1 MNDTPNIVELPV
13 LPLKGLV
20 VFPDMILHFDVGR
33 KRSKAAVEAA
43 MLNNQEIFVTTQKL
57 TSVNRP
63 KLDDVYK
70 VGVICNITQ
79 IVNQQED
86 IIRVTIQGKYRG
98 ILKEITSDTNCLF
111 AKVEEVPRSEITDSE
126 KGDALVRAAKN
137 VFEQY
142 ISITPSFSTDYL
154 YKLSLCKDASEIA
167 DYIASN
173 IITDYT
179 NKQTILNIFDIEARL
194 EALIELLLE
203 EINVIEIENDIVEK
217 ARQNIEKNQRDYFLR
232 EQLAVI
238 QEELG
243 EDDEKNEIDNY
254 AERISKAKMPKELGE
269 QDNPESESE
278 EYKKKIL
285 DLHLDE
291 EIEKTLLK
299 ECAKLQ
305 KMGYSNQEATVI
317 RTYLDTCLDLPWNKF
332 TTDKLEIHK
341 VRKSLDKEHYGL
353 NKVKDRII
361 EQLAVKILNR
371 KNNSQII
378 CLVGPPGVGKTSIAQ
393 SIAKAIG
400 KNSARIALGG
410 IHDEAEI
417 RGHRKTYIGSMPG
430 RIINA
435 MRSAKSMNP
444 LIILDEVDKLGQ
456 DYKGDPTS
464 ALLEVLDSE
473 QNSTFVDH
481 YLEIPFDLS
490 NVMFITTA
498 NDLSLIPTPLRD
510 RMDIIELPSYTREEK
525 LNIAKKHLIKKQL
538 ELNGLDKTQF
548 KISSK
553 GIYSLIDY
561 YTREAGVRSLERTIA
576 SLMRKSA
583 VKILMEEVDSVSIT
597 DKNVQEFLG
606 AYKFTDDTKS
616 KRNEV
621 GVVNGLAWTS
631 VGGTLL
637 PIEVALM
644 PGKGNIQ
651 LTGSLGEVMQE
662 SAKIAITCIR
672 TMSEKYIINNDFYRK
687 NDIHLHAPE
696 GAVPKDGPS
705 AGVTMATA
713 IFSALTNMP
722 VRSDVAMTG
731 EITLRGKVLPIG
743 GLREKSMAAYR
754 NGMKTVIIPYDNI
767 KDLEEVDDVVKEKVE
782 FKPVKHI
789 TEVLEIAICN
799 YNKSF
804 AKSTGTSVK
813 DGLVNAIRQ

>member
-98 ILKEITSDTNCLF
+98 ILKEITTDTNCLF
-111 AKVEEVPRSEITDSE
+111 AKVEEVPRSEITDNE

-243 EDDEKNEIDNY
+243 E
-254 AERISKAKMPKELGE
+254 

-299 ECAKLQ
+299 ECAKLK

-498 NDLSLIPTPLRD
+498 NDLSLIPAPLRD
-510 RMDIIELPSYTREEK
+510 RIDIIELPSYTREEK

>member
-1 MNDTPNIVELPV
+1 MGTAIFELSDYMNDTPNIVELPV

-98 ILKEITSDTNCLF
+98 ILKEITTDTNCLF

-238 QEELG
+238 QE
-243 EDDEKNEIDNY
+243 
-254 AERISKAKMPKELGE
+254 ELGE

-498 NDLSLIPTPLRD
+498 NDLSLIPAPLRD

-662 SAKIAITCIR
+662 AAKIAITCIR

>member
-98 ILKEITSDTNCLF
+98 ILKEITTDTNCLF

-243 EDDEKNEIDNY
+243 E
-254 AERISKAKMPKELGE
+254 

-299 ECAKLQ
+299 ECAKLK

-498 NDLSLIPTPLRD
+498 NDLSLIPAPLRD

-789 TEVLEIAICN
+789 TEVLETAICN

>member
-243 EDDEKNEIDNY
+243 E
-254 AERISKAKMPKELGE
+254 

-291 EIEKTLLK
+291 EIEK
-299 ECAKLQ
+299 
-305 KMGYSNQEATVI
+305 GYSNQEATVI

>member
-98 ILKEITSDTNCLF
+98 ILKEITTDTNCLF

-154 YKLSLCKDASEIA
+154 YKLSLCKDSSEIA

-238 QEELG
+238 QE
-243 EDDEKNEIDNY
+243 
-254 AERISKAKMPKELGE
+254 ELGE

-498 NDLSLIPTPLRD
+498 NDLSLIPAPLRD

>member
-1 MNDTPNIVELPV
+1 MGTAIFELSDYMNDTPNIVELPV

-243 EDDEKNEIDNY
+243 E
-254 AERISKAKMPKELGE
+254 

-498 NDLSLIPTPLRD
+498 NDLSLIPAPLRD

>member
-63 KLDDVYK
+63 KIDDVYK
-70 VGVICNITQ
+70 VGVVCNVTQ

-98 ILKEITSDTNCLF
+98 ILKEITTDTNCLF

-126 KGDALVRAAKN
+126 KGDALVRAVKN

-179 NKQTILNIFDIEARL
+179 NKQTILNIFDVEKRL

-243 EDDEKNEIDNY
+243 E
-254 AERISKAKMPKELGE
+254 

-299 ECAKLQ
+299 ECAKLK
-305 KMGYSNQEATVI
+305 KMGYSNQEATVV
-317 RTYLDTCLDLPWNKF
+317 RTYLDTCLDLPWNKI

-498 NDLSLIPTPLRD
+498 NDLSLIPAPLRD

-548 KISSK
+548 KITPK
-553 GIYSLIDY
+553 GIYSLIDH

-583 VKILMEEVDSVSIT
+583 VKILMEKVDSVSIT

-789 TEVLEIAICN
+789 TEVLETAICN
-799 YNKSF
+799 YKKSF
-804 AKSTGTSVK
+804 AKSAGTSVK

>member
-98 ILKEITSDTNCLF
+98 ILKEITTDTNCLF
-111 AKVEEVPRSEITDSE
+111 AKVEEVPRSEITDNE

-243 EDDEKNEIDNY
+243 E
-254 AERISKAKMPKELGE
+254 

-299 ECAKLQ
+299 ECAKLK

-332 TTDKLEIHK
+332 TTDKLEIYK

-498 NDLSLIPTPLRD
+498 NDLSLIPAPLRD

-789 TEVLEIAICN
+789 TEILEIAICN

>member
-1 MNDTPNIVELPV
+1 LGTAIFELSDYMNDTPNIVELPV

-98 ILKEITSDTNCLF
+98 ILKEITTDTNCLF

-238 QEELG
+238 QE
-243 EDDEKNEIDNY
+243 
-254 AERISKAKMPKELGE
+254 ELGE

-498 NDLSLIPTPLRD
+498 NDLSLIPAPLRD

>member
-1 MNDTPNIVELPV
+1 MGTAIFELSDYMNDTPNIVELPV

-98 ILKEITSDTNCLF
+98 ILKEITTDTNCLF

-238 QEELG
+238 QE
-243 EDDEKNEIDNY
+243 
-254 AERISKAKMPKELGE
+254 ELGE

-498 NDLSLIPTPLRD
+498 NDLSLIPAPLRD

-799 YNKSF
+799 YIKSF

>member
-79 IVNQQED
+79 IINQQED

-238 QEELG
+238 QE
-243 EDDEKNEIDNY
+243 
-254 AERISKAKMPKELGE
+254 ELGE

>member
-98 ILKEITSDTNCLF
+98 ILKEITTDTNCLF
-111 AKVEEVPRSEITDSE
+111 AKVEEVPRSEITDNE

-243 EDDEKNEIDNY
+243 E
-254 AERISKAKMPKELGE
+254 

-299 ECAKLQ
+299 ECAKLK

-332 TTDKLEIHK
+332 TTDKLEIYK

-498 NDLSLIPTPLRD
+498 NDLSLIPAPLRD

-525 LNIAKKHLIKKQL
+525 LYIAKKHLIKKQL

>member
-243 EDDEKNEIDNY
+243 E
-254 AERISKAKMPKELGE
+254 

-498 NDLSLIPTPLRD
+498 NDLSLIPAPLRD

-662 SAKIAITCIR
+662 AAKIAITCIR

>member
-98 ILKEITSDTNCLF
+98 ILKEITTDTNCLF

-238 QEELG
+238 QE
-243 EDDEKNEIDNY
+243 
-254 AERISKAKMPKELGE
+254 ELGE

-498 NDLSLIPTPLRD
+498 NDLSLIPAPLRD

-672 TMSEKYIINNDFYRK
+672 TMSEKYIINNDCYRK

-713 IFSALTNMP
+713 IFSALINMP

>member
-70 VGVICNITQ
+70 VGVVCNITQ

-98 ILKEITSDTNCLF
+98 ILKEITTDTNCLF
-111 AKVEEVPRSEITDSE
+111 AKVEEVPRSEITDNE

-173 IITDYT
+173 IITVYT

-238 QEELG
+238 QE
-243 EDDEKNEIDNY
+243 
-254 AERISKAKMPKELGE
+254 ELGE

-498 NDLSLIPTPLRD
+498 NDLSLIPAPLRD

-789 TEVLEIAICN
+789 TEILEIAICN

>member
-63 KLDDVYK
+63 KHDDVYK

-98 ILKEITSDTNCLF
+98 ILKEITTDTNCLF

-243 EDDEKNEIDNY
+243 E
-254 AERISKAKMPKELGE
+254 

-299 ECAKLQ
+299 ECAKLK

-353 NKVKDRII
+353 NKVKI
-361 EQLAVKILNR
+361 ELLNNLQLKFLTVRTIHRLFVWLDLPVLVKLLLHSLLL
-371 KNNSQII
+371 K
-378 CLVGPPGVGKTSIAQ
+378 LL
-393 SIAKAIG
+393 
-400 KNSARIALGG
+400 ARI
-410 IHDEAEI
+410 
-417 RGHRKTYIGSMPG
+417 
-430 RIINA
+430 
-435 MRSAKSMNP
+435 
-444 LIILDEVDKLGQ
+444 VQ
-456 DYKGDPTS
+456 
-464 ALLEVLDSE
+464 
-473 QNSTFVDH
+473 
-481 YLEIPFDLS
+481 
-490 NVMFITTA
+490 
-498 NDLSLIPTPLRD
+498 
-510 RMDIIELPSYTREEK
+510 ELP
-525 LNIAKKHLIKKQL
+525 LVVFMMKQKS
-538 ELNGLDKTQF
+538 EV
-548 KISSK
+548 I
-553 GIYSLIDY
+553 
-561 YTREAGVRSLERTIA
+561 ER
-576 SLMRKSA
+576 
-583 VKILMEEVDSVSIT
+583 
-597 DKNVQEFLG
+597 
-606 AYKFTDDTKS
+606 
-616 KRNEV
+616 
-621 GVVNGLAWTS
+621 
-631 VGGTLL
+631 
-637 PIEVALM
+637 
-644 PGKGNIQ
+644 
-651 LTGSLGEVMQE
+651 
-662 SAKIAITCIR
+662 
-672 TMSEKYIINNDFYRK
+672 
-687 NDIHLHAPE
+687 
-696 GAVPKDGPS
+696 
-705 AGVTMATA
+705 
-713 IFSALTNMP
+713 
-722 VRSDVAMTG
+722 
-731 EITLRGKVLPIG
+731 
-743 GLREKSMAAYR
+743 
-754 NGMKTVIIPYDNI
+754 
-767 KDLEEVDDVVKEKVE
+767 
-782 FKPVKHI
+782 HI
-789 TEVLEIAICN
+789 
-799 YNKSF
+799 
-804 AKSTGTSVK
+804 
-813 DGLVNAIRQ
+813 

>member
-98 ILKEITSDTNCLF
+98 ILKEITTDTNCLF

-217 ARQNIEKNQRDYFLR
+217 ARQNIEKIQRDYFLR

-238 QEELG
+238 QE
-243 EDDEKNEIDNY
+243 
-254 AERISKAKMPKELGE
+254 ELGE

-498 NDLSLIPTPLRD
+498 NDLSLIPAPLRD

>member
-1 MNDTPNIVELPV
+1 MNETPKMVELPV

-33 KRSKAAVEAA
+33 KRSKSAVEAA
-43 MLNNQEIFVTTQKL
+43 MLNNQEIFVTTQKS

-63 KLDDVYK
+63 TFEDVYEI
-70 VGVICNITQ
+70 GVICKITQ

-86 IIRVTIQGKYRG
+86 VIRVTIQGKSRG
-98 ILKEITSDTNCLF
+98 ILKEITTDTNCLF
-111 AKVEEVPRSEITDSE
+111 GNIEEIPKTLPENTEIE
-126 KGDALVRAAKN
+126 AALIRAVKN

-142 ISITPSFSTDYL
+142 ISITPSFSPDYL
-154 YKLSLCKDASEIA
+154 YKLSICKDASEIA
-167 DYIASN
+167 DYIAGN
-173 IITDYT
+173 LITDYT
-179 NKQTILNIFDIEARL
+179 NKQMILSTINVQQRL
-194 EALIELLLE
+194 ESLIDLLVE
-203 EINVIEIENDIVEK
+203 EVNIIEIENDIVEK

-232 EQLAVI
+232 EQLNVI

-243 EDDEKNEIDNY
+243 E
-254 AERISKAKMPKELGE
+254 
-269 QDNPESESE
+269 QDNPDTEAE
-278 EYKKKIL
+278 EYKNKIL
-285 DLHLDE
+285 NLHLDVDV
-291 EIEKTLLK
+291 EKTLLK
-299 ECAKLQ
+299 ECAKLK

-317 RTYLDTCLDLPWNKF
+317 RNYLDTCLELPWNTYTK
-332 TTDKLEIHK
+332 DSIDLKK
-341 VRKSLDKEHYGL
+341 VRRSLDKEHYGL
-353 NKVKDRII
+353 NKVKERII
-361 EQLAVKILNR
+361 EQLAVKILNSDG
-371 KNNSQII
+371 NSQII

-410 IHDEAEI
+410 VRDEAEI

-430 RIINA
+430 RIISA
-435 MRSAKSMNP
+435 MKTANSMNP
-444 LIILDEVDKLGQ
+444 LLILDEVDKLGQ

-490 NVMFITTA
+490 KVMFITTA
-498 NDLSLIPTPLRD
+498 NDLSLIPSPLRD
-510 RMDIIELPSYTREEK
+510 RMDVIELPSYTREEK
-525 LNIAKKHLIKKQL
+525 LNIAKKHLVPKQL
-538 ELNGLDKTQF
+538 ISNGLDKGNF
-548 KISSK
+548 KITPK
-553 GIYSLIDY
+553 GIYSIIDH

-583 VKILMEEVDSVSIT
+583 VKILEDDIDTVSIT
-597 DKNVQEFLG
+597 DKNIQEFLG
-606 AYKFTDDTKS
+606 AYRFSDDTKNS
-616 KRNEV
+616 KNEV

-644 PGKGNIQ
+644 SGKGNIQ

-662 SAKIAITCIR
+662 SAKIAITCVR
-672 TMSEKYIINNDFYRK
+672 TMCDKYIINKEFYKK

-705 AGVTMATA
+705 AGVTMVTA
-713 IFSALTNMP
+713 LFSALANAP
-722 VRSDVAMTG
+722 VRKDVAMTG
-731 EITLRGKVLPIG
+731 EITLKGNVLPIG

-754 NGMKTVIIPYDNI
+754 NGMKTIVIPYDNI
-767 KDLEEVDDVVKEKVE
+767 KDLEEVDDIVKQKVE

-789 TEVLEIAICN
+789 TEVLDIAICN
-799 YNKSF
+799 YKNTFAMDKKS
-804 AKSTGTSVK
+804 VVQN
-813 DGLVNAIRQ
+813 DMVNSIRQ

>member
-98 ILKEITSDTNCLF
+98 ILKEITTDTNCLF

-126 KGDALVRAAKN
+126 KGDALVRTAKN

-154 YKLSLCKDASEIA
+154 YKLSLCKDASEIT

-243 EDDEKNEIDNY
+243 E
-254 AERISKAKMPKELGE
+254 

-299 ECAKLQ
+299 ECAKLK

-498 NDLSLIPTPLRD
+498 NDLSLIPAPLRD

-561 YTREAGVRSLERTIA
+561 YTKEAGVRSLERTIA

-616 KRNEV
+616 KSNEV

-767 KDLEEVDDVVKEKVE
+767 KDLEEVDDIVKEKVE

-804 AKSTGTSVK
+804 AKSTGTTVK

>member
-70 VGVICNITQ
+70 VGVVCNITQ

-98 ILKEITSDTNCLF
+98 ILKEITTDTNCLF

-154 YKLSLCKDASEIA
+154 YKLSLCKDASEIT

-243 EDDEKNEIDNY
+243 E
-254 AERISKAKMPKELGE
+254 

-299 ECAKLQ
+299 ECAKLK

-498 NDLSLIPTPLRD
+498 NDLSLIPAPLRD

-561 YTREAGVRSLERTIA
+561 YTKEAGVRSLERTIA

-616 KRNEV
+616 KSNEV

-767 KDLEEVDDVVKEKVE
+767 KDLEEVDDIVKEKVE

-804 AKSTGTSVK
+804 AKSTGTTVK

>member
-63 KLDDVYK
+63 KLDDVYQ

-98 ILKEITSDTNCLF
+98 ILKEITTDTNCLF

-126 KGDALVRAAKN
+126 KGDALVRAVKN

-194 EALIELLLE
+194 EALIELLME

-243 EDDEKNEIDNY
+243 E
-254 AERISKAKMPKELGE
+254 
-269 QDNPESESE
+269 QDNPESE
-278 EYKKKIL
+278 EYKKRIL

-299 ECAKLQ
+299 ECAKLK

-332 TTDKLEIHK
+332 TVDKLEIHK

-498 NDLSLIPTPLRD
+498 NDLSLIPAPLRD

-548 KISSK
+548 KITPK

-561 YTREAGVRSLERTIA
+561 YTREAGVRSLERTTA

-583 VKILMEEVDSVSIT
+583 VKILTEDVDSVSIT

-754 NGMKTVIIPYDNI
+754 NGIKTVIIPYDNI

-813 DGLVNAIRQ
+813 NGLVNAIRQ

>member
-98 ILKEITSDTNCLF
+98 ILKEITTDTNCLF

-243 EDDEKNEIDNY
+243 E
-254 AERISKAKMPKELGE
+254 
-269 QDNPESESE
+269 QDNPESE

>member
-238 QEELG
+238 QE
-243 EDDEKNEIDNY
+243 
-254 AERISKAKMPKELGE
+254 ELGE

-621 GVVNGLAWTS
+621 GVVNGLAWTY

>member
-70 VGVICNITQ
+70 VGVVCNITQ

-98 ILKEITSDTNCLF
+98 ILKEITTDTNCLF

-126 KGDALVRAAKN
+126 KGDALVRAVKN

-179 NKQTILNIFDIEARL
+179 NKQTILNIFDVEARL

-243 EDDEKNEIDNY
+243 E
-254 AERISKAKMPKELGE
+254 

-299 ECAKLQ
+299 ECAKLK

-371 KNNSQII
+371 KNNSHII

-498 NDLSLIPTPLRD
+498 NDLSLIPAPLRD

-548 KISSK
+548 KITPK

-804 AKSTGTSVK
+804 AKSAGTSVK

>member
-63 KLDDVYK
+63 KLDDAYK

-98 ILKEITSDTNCLF
+98 ILKEITTDTNCLF

-238 QEELG
+238 QE
-243 EDDEKNEIDNY
+243 
-254 AERISKAKMPKELGE
+254 ELGE

-498 NDLSLIPTPLRD
+498 NDLSLIPAPLRD

>member
-243 EDDEKNEIDNY
+243 E
-254 AERISKAKMPKELGE
+254 

-498 NDLSLIPTPLRD
+498 NDLSLIPAPLRD

>member
-98 ILKEITSDTNCLF
+98 ILKEITTDTNCLF

-179 NKQTILNIFDIEARL
+179 NKQTILNIFDIEVRL

-238 QEELG
+238 QE
-243 EDDEKNEIDNY
+243 
-254 AERISKAKMPKELGE
+254 ELGE

-498 NDLSLIPTPLRD
+498 NDLSLIPAPLRD

-662 SAKIAITCIR
+662 AAKIAITCIR

>member
-70 VGVICNITQ
+70 VGVVCNITQ

-98 ILKEITSDTNCLF
+98 ILKEITTDTNCLF

-243 EDDEKNEIDNY
+243 E
-254 AERISKAKMPKELGE
+254 

-299 ECAKLQ
+299 ECAKLK

-498 NDLSLIPTPLRD
+498 NDLSLIPAPLRD

>member
-1 MNDTPNIVELPV
+1 MGTAIFELSDYMNDTPNIVELPV

-98 ILKEITSDTNCLF
+98 ILKEITTDTNCLF

-126 KGDALVRAAKN
+126 KGDALVRTAKN

-154 YKLSLCKDASEIA
+154 YKLSLCKDASEIT

-243 EDDEKNEIDNY
+243 E
-254 AERISKAKMPKELGE
+254 

-299 ECAKLQ
+299 ECAKLK

-498 NDLSLIPTPLRD
+498 NDLSLIPAPLRD

-561 YTREAGVRSLERTIA
+561 YTKEAGVRSLERTIA

-616 KRNEV
+616 KSNEV

-767 KDLEEVDDVVKEKVE
+767 KDLEEVDDIVKEKVE

-804 AKSTGTSVK
+804 AKSTGTTVK

>member
-238 QEELG
+238 QE
-243 EDDEKNEIDNY
+243 
-254 AERISKAKMPKELGE
+254 ELGE

-731 EITLRGKVLPIG
+731 EITLRGKILPIG

>member
-1 MNDTPNIVELPV
+1 MGTAIFELSDYMNDTPNIVELPV

-98 ILKEITSDTNCLF
+98 ILKEITTDTNCLF

-243 EDDEKNEIDNY
+243 E
-254 AERISKAKMPKELGE
+254 

-305 KMGYSNQEATVI
+305 KTGYSNQEATVI

-498 NDLSLIPTPLRD
+498 NDLSLIPAPLRD

>member
-70 VGVICNITQ
+70 VGVVCNITQ

-98 ILKEITSDTNCLF
+98 ILKEITTDTNCLF

-126 KGDALVRAAKN
+126 KGDALVRAVKN

-243 EDDEKNEIDNY
+243 E
-254 AERISKAKMPKELGE
+254 

-299 ECAKLQ
+299 ECAKLK

-332 TTDKLEIHK
+332 TVDKLEIHK

-371 KNNSQII
+371 KNNSHII

-498 NDLSLIPTPLRD
+498 NDLSLIPAPLRD

-548 KISSK
+548 KISPK
-553 GIYSLIDY
+553 GIYSLIDH

-754 NGMKTVIIPYDNI
+754 NGMKTIIIPYDNI

-789 TEVLEIAICN
+789 TEVLETAICN
-799 YNKSF
+799 YKKSF
-804 AKSTGTSVK
+804 AKSAGTSVK

>member
-98 ILKEITSDTNCLF
+98 ILKEITTDTNCLF

-126 KGDALVRAAKN
+126 KGDALVRTAKN

-142 ISITPSFSTDYL
+142 ISITPSFST
-154 YKLSLCKDASEIA
+154 YKLSLCKDASEIT

-243 EDDEKNEIDNY
+243 E
-254 AERISKAKMPKELGE
+254 

-299 ECAKLQ
+299 ECAKLK

-498 NDLSLIPTPLRD
+498 NDLSLIPAPLRD

-561 YTREAGVRSLERTIA
+561 YTKEAGVRSLERTIA

-616 KRNEV
+616 KSNEV

-767 KDLEEVDDVVKEKVE
+767 KDLEEVDDIVKEKVE

-804 AKSTGTSVK
+804 AKSTGTTVK

>member
-98 ILKEITSDTNCLF
+98 ILKEITTDTNCLF

-243 EDDEKNEIDNY
+243 E
-254 AERISKAKMPKELGE
+254 

-299 ECAKLQ
+299 ECAKLK

-498 NDLSLIPTPLRD
+498 NDLSLIPAPLRD

-548 KISSK
+548 KISPK
-553 GIYSLIDY
+553 GIYSLIDC

-616 KRNEV
+616 KSNEV

>member
-126 KGDALVRAAKN
+126 KGDALVRAVKN

-238 QEELG
+238 QE
-243 EDDEKNEIDNY
+243 
-254 AERISKAKMPKELGE
+254 ELGE

-498 NDLSLIPTPLRD
+498 NDLSLIPAPLRD

>member
-1 MNDTPNIVELPV
+1 MGTAIFELSDYMNDTPNIVELPV

-238 QEELG
+238 QE
-243 EDDEKNEIDNY
+243 
-254 AERISKAKMPKELGE
+254 ELGE

-731 EITLRGKVLPIG
+731 EITLRGKILPIG